1 MHISGRLVAARTG
14 KVAMSA
20 ELIQNP
26 SILPWE
32 KQIGETD
39 KAFAAFVLF
48 RDEAADRTYQKV
60 ADSLQC
66 SHANV
71 RQWAYRWKW
80 RDRVDAFDRDVDEK
94 HREAM
99 ARGRTEMRERQ
110 ARIGASMQ
118 IIGTHGLREL
128 QAKIE
133 QKLPLNLSTG
143 EIAQLISEGAKMERA
158 ARGEDA
164 EGRYTQIN
172 VNLGETADED
182 AAVPALTPDVADGE
196 PLQ

>member
-1 MHISGRLVAARTG
+1 MHITGRPGAALTG
-14 KVAMSA
+14 TVIMS
-20 ELIQNP
+20 EQSIQNAP
-26 SILPWE
+26 ILLWE
-32 KQIGETD
+32 KQNGESD
-39 KAFAAFVLF
+39 KAFAAFVIF

-60 ADSLQC
+60 ADKLQC

-80 RDRVDAFDRDVDEK
+80 RDRVDAYDRDMDEK

-172 VNLGETADED
+172 VNLGETEDED
-182 AAVPALTPDVADGE
+182 APPALTPDVANGE
-196 PLQ
+196 TLQ